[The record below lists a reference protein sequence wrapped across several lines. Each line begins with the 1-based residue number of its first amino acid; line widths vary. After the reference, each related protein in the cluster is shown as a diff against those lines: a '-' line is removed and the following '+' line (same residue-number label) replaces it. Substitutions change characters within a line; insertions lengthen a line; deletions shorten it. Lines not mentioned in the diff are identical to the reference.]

1 MPTDWKSVY
10 EDTLALLTTSSSDP
24 ELQKCAP
31 GDDHRVMTD
40 RILNLAQRQLQE
52 LNKYRFAESD
62 ESSRKRRRIMTDKAD
77 STLNYPV
84 KLREKSPSFM
94 EFCDYINADD
104 AKPFILDNIIDHWP
118 ALNDHPWASMR
129 YLLSV
134 AGERLVPVELGSQY
148 TEASW
153 SQRLMPF
160 HEFVESYI
168 EKGKDENADIAYLAQ
183 HDLFHQIPRLQEDIV
198 VPDYCYVSPKLTQY
212 YERQPSDIVTNAW
225 FGPGGTISPL
235 HHDPYH
241 NLLAQVV
248 GSKYIRLYS
257 PEQSAR
263 LYPHTGMMSNTS
275 QVQIENV
282 DEGLFPEF
290 KNVPYI
296 ECILKA
302 GQVLYIPATGCT
314 LLRDI
319 KQHTVVNIYGL
330 VTGFKPPRKTKGT
343 GMVLS
348 LDDGDI
354 RVIKILQ
361 DWATEIVRSKTGNHT
376 QSAQTQANI
385 SQPILPIDSNKRRCT
400 IAEIIRS
407 RMFLD
412 LVAEVVAFFHD
423 TERCVSQ
430 LMLVDYTINEQL
442 GEHAVDRFG
451 VSGRRIIM
459 CTLYDEHHTECPPL
473 AAGNFVIVRN
483 ANSKVDRNQIM
494 ELRVNGDRSRKLMR
508 CGVRLLEMGDPQLVP
523 LLERRQ
529 EYLRSMLQEQGRQK
543 LLPMVESKAKVW
555 TVTKHKDIKETPLRA
570 IALSKMAVERFKVR
584 ACVVGYK
591 PANIKDM
598 VRPWCSECGQSLYT
612 DEDAASELKE
622 QIDAMCPSGKSSNVW
637 MDFCVQSYEVSIDGK
652 KDRRFRVF
660 DTELKIH

>member
-1 MPTDWKSVY
+1 MPHFI
-10 EDTLALLTTSSSDP
+10 L
-24 ELQKCAP
+24 ELQKCRSSVAILFDMSIQKLPAHIETVKSASLENLILTCESLIDLANEEMLAMPYKDVPLSWRRLLTDASLLKAVCHILLIHSPGRTPAEETILRRICNCLDTSIVVAGAP
-31 GDDHRVMTD
+31 GDDRRVMTD
-40 RILNLAQRQLQE
+40 RILNLAQSQLQE

-160 HEFVESYI
+160 REFVESYI
-168 EKGKDENADIAYLAQ
+168 EKGKDENADVAYLAQ

-302 GQVLYIPATGCT
+302 GQVLYIP
-314 LLRDI
+314 
-319 KQHTVVNIYGL
+319 
-330 VTGFKPPRKTKGT
+330 
-343 GMVLS
+343 
-348 LDDGDI
+348 
-354 RVIKILQ
+354 
-361 DWATEIVRSKTGNHT
+361 
-376 QSAQTQANI
+376 
-385 SQPILPIDSNKRRCT
+385 
-400 IAEIIRS
+400 
-407 RMFLD
+407 
-412 LVAEVVAFFHD
+412 
-423 TERCVSQ
+423 VS
-430 LMLVDYTINEQL
+430 
-442 GEHAVDRFG
+442 
-451 VSGRRIIM
+451 
-459 CTLYDEHHTECPPL
+459 
-473 AAGNFVIVRN
+473 
-483 ANSKVDRNQIM
+483 
-494 ELRVNGDRSRKLMR
+494 
-508 CGVRLLEMGDPQLVP
+508 
-523 LLERRQ
+523 
-529 EYLRSMLQEQGRQK
+529 
-543 LLPMVESKAKVW
+543 
-555 TVTKHKDIKETPLRA
+555 
-570 IALSKMAVERFKVR
+570 
-584 ACVVGYK
+584 
-591 PANIKDM
+591 
-598 VRPWCSECGQSLYT
+598 
-612 DEDAASELKE
+612 
-622 QIDAMCPSGKSSNVW
+622 
-637 MDFCVQSYEVSIDGK
+637 
-652 KDRRFRVF
+652 
-660 DTELKIH
+660 